1 MLVLGRHSSTI
12 SKRKLG
18 QMDMF
23 GIKGPVLI
31 GNTFSLSLFRRP
43 VRIVPADLEVL
54 KGALSVRPVR
64 SFWGH
69 TNTVHVANA
78 LLGIDVT
85 PHTERPALTLTAD
98 GLPVLEGE
106 VFSECYVL
114 SPDYRPGFRPALGA
128 EVLPE
133 DIVGWQMLR
142 IEWE

>member
-1 MLVLGRHSSTI
+1 MVGSGTDVS
-12 SKRKLG
+12 
-18 QMDMF
+18 
-23 GIKGPVLI
+23 VLI
-31 GNTFSLSLFRRP
+31 GNTFSLSLIRRA
-43 VRIVPADLEVL
+43 VRIRPMGLETL
-54 KGALSVRPVR
+54 RGALATRPVR

-69 TNTVHVANA
+69 PNTVHVANA

-114 SPDYRPGFRPALGA
+114 SPDYRPGFRPALCA
-128 EVLPE
+128 EVYPG
-133 DIVGWQMLR
+133 DITGWQVLR